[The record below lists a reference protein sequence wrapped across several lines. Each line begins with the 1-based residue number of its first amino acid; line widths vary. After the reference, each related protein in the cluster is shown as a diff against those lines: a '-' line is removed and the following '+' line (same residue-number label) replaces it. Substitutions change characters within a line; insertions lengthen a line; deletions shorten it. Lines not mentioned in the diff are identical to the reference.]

1 MECVMT
7 DTSGFTDLIKNV
19 MKTTQDY
26 NAKVF
31 EFAAANS
38 KATLDYLSKLAS
50 TKSPSEIA
58 ELSTRHVREQS
69 ETLTRQARELTEITQ
84 KLLPKAG
91 QVKGAR

>member
-7 DTSGFTDLIKNV
+7 DTSGPTDLIKNV

-69 ETLTRQARELTEITQ
+69 EALTRQARELTEIAQ

-91 QVKGAR
+91 R

>member
-1 MECVMT
+1 MT
-7 DTSGFTDLIKNV
+7 DTSGPTDLIKNV

-69 ETLTRQARELTEITQ
+69 ETLIRQARELTEITQ

-91 QVKGAR
+91 R